1 MASKLLL
8 VGAGGFGRVALEH
21 AVEQYDCAF
30 VDDGPELGTLVNGVA
45 VIGRISDLQLLH
57 DEAGYEQ
64 LIVTIGNEKQP
75 DLNWENPKLRE
86 EIYNKA
92 KTFGYSF
99 PNIICTSAYVSRYA
113 ELGSGCVLLNN
124 VVVQNGAHVGD
135 GVLLN
140 PGVEVHHDSFVDDCS
155 LIYTN
160 SVVRTL
166 AHVGKRVRIG
176 SNVSISNNVN
186 IADDSD
192 IPNGTTL

>member
-1 MASKLLL
+1 MKTKLLL
-8 VGAGGFGRVALEH
+8 IGAGGFGRVALEH
-21 AVEQYDCAF
+21 AALGYDCAF
-30 VDDGPELGTLVNGVA
+30 VDDGPALGTLVDGVP
-45 VIGRISDLQLLH
+45 VIGRISDLPRLFGEYQQLV
-57 DEAGYEQ
+57 
-64 LIVTIGNEKQP
+64 VTIGN
-75 DLNWENPKLRE
+75 NKLRE
-86 EIYNKA
+86 KIYREAKA
-92 KTFGYSF
+92 IGYDF
-99 PNIICTSAYVSRYA
+99 PNIICTSAYVSAHA
-113 ELGSGCVLLNN
+113 EIGKGCVLLNN

-140 PGVEVHHDSFVDDCS
+140 PGVEIHHDSFVDDYA

-176 SNVSISNNVN
+176 STVSVSNNIH

>member
-1 MASKLLL
+1 MASKLLI
-8 VGAGGFGRVALEH
+8 VGAGGFGRVTLEH
-21 AVEQYDCAF
+21 ASRQFDCAF
-30 VDDGPELGTLVNGVA
+30 VDDGRAAGAVVDGVE
-45 VIGRISDLQLLH
+45 VVGGSSDLQRLH

-64 LIVTIGNEKQP
+64 LIVTIGN
-75 DLNWENPKLRE
+75 NKLRE
-86 EIYNKA
+86 ELYNKA
-92 KTFGYSF
+92 KAFGYSF

-113 ELGSGCVLLNN
+113 ELGSGC
-124 VVVQNGAHVGD
+124 
-135 GVLLN
+135 VLLN

>member
-1 MASKLLL
+1 MKTKLLL

-21 AVEQYDCAF
+21 AVEQYDCGF

-45 VIGRISDLQLLH
+45 VIGRISDLQRLH
-57 DEAGYEQ
+57 DEAGYKQ
-64 LIVTIGNEKQP
+64 LVVTIGN
-75 DLNWENPKLRE
+75 NKLRE

-92 KTFGYSF
+92 KAFGYSF

-113 ELGSGCVLLNN
+113 ELGSGCVLLN
-124 VVVQNGAHVGD
+124 
-135 GVLLN
+135 
-140 PGVEVHHDSFVDDCS
+140 PGVEVHHDSVVDDCS

>member
-1 MASKLLL
+1 MKTKLLL
-8 VGAGGFGRVALEH
+8 IGAGGFGRVALEH
-21 AVEQYDCAF
+21 AALQYDCAF
-30 VDDGPELGTLVNGVA
+30 VDDGPAIGTLVDGVP
-45 VIGRISDLQLLH
+45 VIGRISDLPQLFGEYQKLV
-57 DEAGYEQ
+57 
-64 LIVTIGNEKQP
+64 VTIGN
-75 DLNWENPKLRE
+75 NKLRE
-86 EIYNKA
+86 EIYSKA
-92 KTFGYSF
+92 KAIGYDF
-99 PNIICTSAYVSRYA
+99 PNIICTSAYVSA
-113 ELGSGCVLLNN
+113 HATLGAGCVLLNN

-140 PGVEVHHDSFVDDCS
+140 PGVEIHHDSFVDDYA

-176 SNVSISNNVN
+176 STVSISNNIN

>member
-1 MASKLLL
+1 MASKLLI
-8 VGAGGFGRVALEH
+8 VGAGGFGRVTLEH
-21 AVEQYDCAF
+21 ASRQFDCAF
-30 VDDGPELGTLVNGVA
+30 VDDGRAAGTVVDGVE
-45 VIGRISDLQLLH
+45 VVGGSNDLQRLH

-64 LIVTIGNEKQP
+64 LVVTIGN
-75 DLNWENPKLRE
+75 NKLRE

-92 KTFGYSF
+92 KAFGYSF
-99 PNIICTSAYVSRYA
+99 PDIICTSAYVSRYA

>member
-1 MASKLLL
+1 MVSKLLII
-8 VGAGGFGRVALEH
+8 GAGGFGRVTLEH
-21 AVEQYDCAF
+21 ASRQFDCAF
-30 VDDGPELGTLVNGVA
+30 VDDGQEIGAIIDGAEVV
-45 VIGRISDLQLLH
+45 GRISDLQRLH
-57 DEAGYEQ
+57 DEAGFDH
-64 LIVTIGNEKQP
+64 LIVTIGN
-75 DLNWENPKLRE
+75 NKLRE
-86 EIYNKA
+86 DIYSKA
-92 KTFGYSF
+92 KALGYSF
-99 PNIICTSAYVSRYA
+99 PNIICSSVYISPHAQI
-113 ELGSGCVLLNN
+113 GCGCVLLNN
-124 VVVQNGAHVGD
+124 VVVQNGGRVGD

>member
-1 MASKLLL
+1 MKTKLLL

-45 VIGRISDLQLLH
+45 VIGRISDLQCLH

-64 LIVTIGNEKQP
+64 LVVTIGN
-75 DLNWENPKLRE
+75 NKLRE

-92 KTFGYSF
+92 KAFGYSF
-99 PNIICTSAYVSRYA
+99 PNIICASAYVSRYA
-113 ELGSGCVLLNN
+113 ELGSGC
-124 VVVQNGAHVGD
+124 
-135 GVLLN
+135 VLLN

>member
-1 MASKLLL
+1 MKTKLLL

-21 AVEQYDCAF
+21 AALQYDCAF
-30 VDDGPELGTLVNGVA
+30 VDDGPELGTLVDGVP
-45 VIGRISDLQLLH
+45 VIGRISDLPQLFG
-57 DEAGYEQ
+57 EYKK
-64 LIVTIGNEKQP
+64 LIVTIGN
-75 DLNWENPKLRE
+75 NKLRE
-86 EIYNKA
+86 KIYCEAKA
-92 KTFGYSF
+92 IGYDF
-99 PNIICTSAYVSRYA
+99 PSIICASAYVSAHA
-113 ELGSGCVLLNN
+113 ELGAGCVLLNN

-140 PGVEVHHDSFVDDCS
+140 PGVEIHHDSFVDDYA

-176 SNVSISNNVN
+176 STVSVSNNIN